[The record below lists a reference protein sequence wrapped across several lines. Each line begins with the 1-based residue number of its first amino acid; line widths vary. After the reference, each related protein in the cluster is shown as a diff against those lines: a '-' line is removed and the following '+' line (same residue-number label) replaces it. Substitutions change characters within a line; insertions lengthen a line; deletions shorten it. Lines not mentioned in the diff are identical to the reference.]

1 MAKKAKASSKRAA
14 PKKAPMRGK
23 DRRVEHFSEEVEA
36 IGKKIEKR
44 GDEWDS
50 WFHRTFG
57 IIGPFISSIFGLLLL
72 SLASWAITLMSAH
85 VMSTFL
91 ASINAFILTNL
102 GLFFLIFMFF
112 SYSSYFSRIS
122 PKGYSLFWPFVIAGG
137 VTLGFWVAG
146 NAISIANL
154 SLGIQV
160 LSSIVFYIENS
171 FWWIFGFTLIF
182 GYVLVLARKAT
193 GYLEPA
199 IPARKSPA
207 RRVPYSK
214 ARLYR
219 SGRDR
224 ILGGVCGG
232 IAEYLGVDPV
242 LIRLLW
248 VIGTF
253 AWGFGVIAYMFAWII
268 IPRNPV
274 QRWV

>member
-1 MAKKAKASSKRAA
+1 MAKKVRPSPKRSSPGKSG
-14 PKKAPMRGK
+14 GK

-36 IGKKIEKR
+36 IGKRIEKR

-72 SLASWAITLMSAH
+72 SLASWAITLVSAN
-85 VMSTFL
+85 VMSSFL
-91 ASINAFILTNL
+91 SSINSFILTNL

-112 SYSSYFSRIS
+112 SYSSYFSRSS
-122 PKGYSLFWPFVIAGG
+122 PRGYSMFWPFFIAGG
-137 VTLGFWVAG
+137 VTVGFWIAG
-146 NAISIANL
+146 NAISIANI

-160 LSSIVFYIENS
+160 LSTIVFYIENS
-171 FWWIFGFTLIF
+171 FWWIFGFTLLF
-182 GYVLVLARKAT
+182 GYVLVAARKAT
-193 GYLEPA
+193 GCLEPA
-199 IPARKSPA
+199 VPVRRSAPT

-248 VIGTF
+248 VIGSI
-253 AWGFGVIAYMFAWII
+253 AWGFGIIAYIIAWII
-268 IPRNPV
+268 IPKNPA
-274 QRWV
+274 QKWV